1 MTVPVSP
8 VPLAQWVSGQADRAE
23 ARLHSPCLPAPQPPP
38 RRLPVMSLNCVH
50 QPPPP
55 RRGTNAD
62 PGPHPHP
69 LKPSTL
75 PTEFLRVLKL
85 EAGWALTPTAAFLRL
100 CTVSASER
108 GRHHQPCLT
117 GGPAAQS
124 GLLVPKAL
132 RGSGPARLGLSPHQR
147 SVRQRSA
154 LLGFGRSTAATPEC
168 LNRLPLHLPPSPAFT
183 AGDPGNAAAV
193 AGAEKERPA

>member
-38 RRLPVMSLNCVH
+38 RRLPVMSLSCVH
-50 QPPPP
+50 QAP
-55 RRGTNAD
+55 RKGTNAD
-62 PGPHPHP
+62 PGPHPNP

-75 PTEFLRVLKL
+75 PTEFLRVLRL
-85 EAGWALTPTAAFLRL
+85 EAGWALTPTTAFLRL

-124 GLLVPKAL
+124 GLLVPKAP
-132 RGSGPARLGLSPHQR
+132 RGSGPARLALR
-147 SVRQRSA
+147 TSA
-154 LLGFGRSTAATPEC
+154 ASGRD
-168 LNRLPLHLPPSPAFT
+168 LHC
-183 AGDPGNAAAV
+183 
-193 AGAEKERPA
+193 

>member
-1 MTVPVSP
+1 MSP

-23 ARLHSPCLPAPQPPP
+23 ARLHSPRLPAPQPPP
-38 RRLPVMSLNCVH
+38 RRLPVRSLNCVH
-50 QPPPP
+50 QAR

-85 EAGWALTPTAAFLRL
+85 EAGWALTPTAALSRL
-100 CTVSASER
+100 CTVSASVR

-124 GLLVPKAL
+124 GLLVPKAP

-147 SVRQRSA
+147 SVRQGSA
-154 LLGFGRSTAATPEC
+154 LLGFGRFTAPAPEC
-168 LNRLPLHLPPSPAFT
+168 LNQLPLHLPPSLALT